1 MKKICPKQ
9 KGIALL
15 LAFML
20 VMAGL
25 AGCSPAKE
33 ENVADSLAMDPDA
46 DLLKQEEES
55 ATVTITDMFGREV
68 ILPKDIQ
75 KVFSGIPI
83 GTVLVYTLAPEK
95 LIAKNFKLSEL
106 EKKYTMESYHDL
118 PVLGTFI
125 VGDTANEE
133 DILNLAPD
141 VILYTG
147 ILNDTW
153 ASKVEEIQERLG
165 IPIVM
170 VDGDLK
176 NVAAAYEFM
185 GKLLGTEERAGQLS
199 EYCRRTLAEAAE
211 IAGNIAEDV
220 KIRVYYATGIDGM
233 MTYAAGN
240 IHSELIE
247 IVGGKNIDEVE
258 AGYFYNQN
266 LSVEQLLKWN
276 PQVILTNKPGAR
288 GEESADISLR
298 TRMLE
303 NKSLHDLEAIKD
315 KHIYEIPCAPFSWFG
330 QPPSAARILGIKW
343 LGGLLYPELF
353 TYDIKAEAEEFYQ
366 LFYAYDL
373 SAQDWEELTGNAL
386 RQ

>member
-1 MKKICPKQ
+1 MKEKYLKQ
-9 KGIALL
+9 GVIALL
-15 LAFML
+15 LIFVLTIGGA
-20 VMAGL
+20 
-25 AGCSPAKE
+25 AGCSSPEE
-33 ENVADSLAMDPDA
+33 ENAADPPATNSL
-46 DLLKQEEES
+46 DLEEES
-55 ATVTITDMFGREV
+55 STVTITDMFGREV
-68 ILPKDIQ
+68 LVPKDIR
-75 KVFSGIPI
+75 KVYSGIPI

-95 LIAKNFKLSEL
+95 LVAKNFKMSEL
-106 EKKYTMESYHDL
+106 EKKYTVESYHDL
-118 PVLGTFI
+118 PVLGTYI

-133 DILNLAPD
+133 DILDLMPD

-147 ILNDTW
+147 VLDDTW
-153 ASKVEEIQERLG
+153 GTKVEEIQERLG
-165 IPIVM
+165 IPVVM

-185 GKLLGTEERAGQLS
+185 GRLLGEEERAEQLG
-199 EYCRRTLAEAAE
+199 EYCRQTLAEAAE
-211 IAGNIAEDV
+211 IAGNIAEDA
-220 KIRVYYATGIDGM
+220 KIRVYYATGEDGM

-276 PQVILTNKPGAR
+276 PQVIITNRPGAR
-288 GEESADISLR
+288 GEEGGDTSLR
-298 TRMLE
+298 AKMLE
-303 NKSLHDLEAIKD
+303 NESLHDLAAIKD
-315 KHIYEIPCAPFSWFG
+315 KHVYEIPCAPFSWFG
-330 QPPSAARILGIKW
+330 QPPSAARILGVKW

-353 TYDIKAEAEEFYQ
+353 TDDIRAETEEFYK

-373 SAQDWEELTGNAL
+373 SAEDWEELTSNAL

>member
-1 MKKICPKQ
+1 MKKNNLNRKF
-9 KGIALL
+9 KALL
-15 LAFML
+15 LAFIL
-20 VMAGL
+20 IMAVL
-25 AGCSPAKE
+25 TGCSHPEE
-33 ENVADSLAMDPDA
+33 ENATDPAGDGDPGA
-46 DLLKQEEES
+46 DLFEEES
-55 ATVTITDMFGREV
+55 STVMITDMFGREV
-68 ILPKDIQ
+68 LLPKDIQ
-75 KVFSGIPI
+75 KIYSGIPI

-106 EKKYTMESYHDL
+106 EKKYTIESYHDL
-118 PVLGTFI
+118 PVLGTYI

-141 VILYTG
+141 LILYTG

-153 ASKVEEIQERLG
+153 GSKVEEIQEKLG

-170 VDGDLK
+170 IDGDLK
-176 NVAAAYEFM
+176 NVAAVYEFM

-199 EYCRRTLAEAAE
+199 EYCRQTLAEAAE
-211 IAGNIAEDV
+211 IADNIAEDA
-220 KIRVYYATGIDGM
+220 KIRVYYANGEDGM

-276 PQVILTNKPGAR
+276 PQVIVTNKPGAR
-288 GEESADISLR
+288 GTESADRSLR
-298 TRMLE
+298 SKMLE
-303 NKSLHDLEAIKD
+303 NKSLHDLAAIKD

-343 LGGLLYPELF
+343 LGSLLYPDLF
-353 TYDIKAEAEEFYQ
+353 TYDIKAEAEEFYK
-366 LFYAYDL
+366 LFYLYDL
-373 SAQDWEELTGNAL
+373 SAQDWEELTSNAL